1 MVREQNRVGQKWKFP
16 QQYSLIVG
24 TIKVIRDE
32 RNEKSAGR
40 VMEIGKSEAEIQTR
54 VCLTPK
60 SLLPLLHSTSVPL
73 LECHILFHSQK

>member
-40 VMEIGKSEAEIQTR
+40 VMEIGKSEAEI
-54 VCLTPK
+54 K
-60 SLLPLLHSTSVPL
+60 SVSV
-73 LECHILFHSQK
+73 